1 MISYLD
7 ELNTEQRAAVE
18 HVDSPLLIMAGA
30 GSGKTK
36 TLTCK
41 AAYLIHGKVISPEQL
56 LMVTFTNKAAGEM
69 KERLLKVVGTRVPN
83 VGTFHSMSARIL
95 RHDAEAAGLS
105 RDFVIY
111 DDGDQEA
118 LVKEI
123 SVNLNLDPKRYKPRS
138 IMSAIS
144 SAKQEMVSPDNYRS
158 MAHGQFQEI
167 TAEVYLKYQKQLKA
181 YGAVD
186 FDDLLNLTV
195 RLFQENP
202 AILEKYQDMFKYIF
216 VDEYQDTNTTQY
228 LFTTLLARKYKNLTV
243 VGDAS
248 QSIYRWRG
256 ADYRNMQKLKKEY
269 PNLTEI
275 QLFRNYRST
284 QNILDAAYNVIGN
297 NKNHPI
303 LSLVTDAGP
312 GEKITMIEAYS
323 GNDEASRIIE
333 IIQGIVSGSTQGSTP
348 TRWNEIALLYRTNA
362 QSRSIEEGFIR
373 AGIPYVLIGGTK
385 FYERKEIKDL
395 LSYLRVVLNPED
407 GISYK
412 RVEKLGKRKLSQVLN
427 LPHEMDV
434 EAATPAELLEKII
447 ESSQYLQQFDEEIE
461 EELAR
466 IENIKELQ
474 SVATEFSSLPE
485 FLENIALV
493 QSEYFAGEKLPTS
506 SKDSVGT
513 SKPDAVTLMTL
524 HAAKGL
530 EFPIVFLIGME
541 EGLFPHSRSLM
552 EPEEMEEERRLAY
565 VGITRAKYKLY
576 LSWAKQ
582 RVVWGTVGTQNRSRF
597 IDEISPN
604 LFEYSRSVSPMNA
617 YGESSY
623 KTEDMFASSKKE
635 DEKFWREHGAQ
646 LKTKKSGIK
655 ISSLSDNTLDDFLSG
670 NMSVEELL
678 NR

>member
-1 MISYLD
+1 MAFAYLD
-7 ELNTEQRAAVE
+7 ELNDEQKAAVE
-18 HVDSPLLIMAGA
+18 HIGSPLLIMAGA

-36 TLTCK
+36 TLTYK
-41 AAYLIHGKVISPEQL
+41 AAYLIHSGTIAPDQL

-69 KERLLKVVGTRVPN
+69 KERLLKVVGKRVPN
-83 VGTFHSMSARIL
+83 VGTFHSMSAKIL
-95 RHDAEAAGLS
+95 RRDSEAAGLS

-123 SVNLNLDPKRYKPRS
+123 MTTLSIDPKRYKPRS
-138 IMSAIS
+138 LMSTIS
-144 SAKQEMVSPDNYRS
+144 SAKQEMVNPEQYTS
-158 MAHGQFQEI
+158 MAHGPFQEV
-167 TAEVYLKYQKQLKA
+167 AAQVYEKYQKQLKA

-195 RLFQENP
+195 RLLQENP
-202 AILEKYQDMFKYIF
+202 AILEKYQDLFRYIF
-216 VDEYQDTNTTQY
+216 VDEYQDTNTAQY
-228 LFTTLLARKYKNLTV
+228 LFTTLLAKKYKQLTV

-248 QSIYRWRG
+248 QSIYKWRG
-256 ADYRNMQKLKKEY
+256 ADYRNMAKLKKEY
-269 PNLTEI
+269 GNLTE
-275 QLFRNYRST
+275 LKLSRNYRST
-284 QNILDAAYNVIGN
+284 QNILDAAYQVIGH

-303 LSLVTDAGP
+303 LSLWTEEGAGD
-312 GEKITMIEAYS
+312 KITLIEAYS
-323 GNDEASRIIE
+323 GSDEAERIVGE
-333 IIQGIVSGSTQGSTP
+333 IQRLVGGQTQGSSP
-348 TRWNEIALLYRTNA
+348 TKWSDIALLYRTNA

-407 GISYK
+407 QISLK
-412 RVEKLGKRKLSQVLN
+412 RVEKLGKRKLAQVQN
-427 LPHEMDV
+427 IPHEMDV
-434 EAATPAELLEKII
+434 QAATPSELLEKVL
-447 ESSQYLQQFDEEIE
+447 ENSQYLQQFDEEIE

-474 SVATEFSSLPE
+474 SVATEFDNLSE
-485 FLENIALV
+485 FLENVALV
-493 QSEYFAGEKLPTS
+493 QSEYSEGEKFGS
-506 SKDSVGT
+506 DSKRE
-513 SKPDAVTLMTL
+513 AVTLMTL

-552 EPEEMEEERRLAY
+552 ELEEMEEERRLAY

-582 RVVWGTVGTQNRSRF
+582 RVIWGNTSAQNRSRF
-597 IDEISPN
+597 IDEIDPA
-604 LFEYSRSVSPMNA
+604 LFQYARQSQNSGNESV
-617 YGESSY
+617 G
-623 KTEDMFASSKKE
+623 KTDYQNIGKS
-635 DEKFWREHGAQ
+635 EKDFWTQHGAEF
-646 LKTKKSGIK
+646 KTKKSGIR
-655 ISSLSDNTLDDFLSG
+655 IDALRDDTLDDFLSG